1 MAREAVSQV
10 DRGARSLFRSSLA
23 AALAALLGCHS
34 PERGA
39 GAGSANGAAVE
50 GSSMTSTPGD
60 TARSPWATDGRLE
73 IMAEVDPQVTVDRV
87 PMRALRL
94 RLRNATSEPLR
105 IYMPRPDAFRFGIS
119 SVVFTPKEGSPLLV
133 PEPRPHGYM
142 IGEDDF
148 ILLAPREERV
158 VTQSFT
164 IDPMSPGRGVET
176 ARRPGFEKGKVI
188 AVRWTYE
195 NAMTAWPGGAQTLD
209 GVTKP
214 LFGGG
219 PIPHLWTGKLKAE
232 LTWIVPD

>member
-1 MAREAVSQV
+1 
-10 DRGARSLFRSSLA
+10 
-23 AALAALLGCHS
+23 
-34 PERGA
+34 
-39 GAGSANGAAVE
+39 
-50 GSSMTSTPGD
+50 MTSTTSTPAGV
-60 TARSPWATDGRLE
+60 ARSPWATDGRLE
-73 IMAEVDPQVTVDRV
+73 ILAEVDPQVTFDRI

-94 RLRNATSEPLR
+94 HFRNATSEPLR

-119 SVVFTPKEGSPLLV
+119 SVVLTPKGGSPLLV
-133 PEPRPHGYM
+133 PEPRPHGYT

-158 VTQSFT
+158 VSQSFT
-164 IDPMSPGRGVET
+164 VDPMSPGRGVET
-176 ARRPGFEKGKVI
+176 ARRPGFEKGTSV

-219 PIPHLWTGKLKAE
+219 PIPHLWTGKLEAE
-232 LTWIVPD
+232 LTWVVPD